1 MMASSFGIF
10 QAVPAGGNNGGREA
24 SNPVFHSPRVI
35 CRATW
40 HRAQKNLGELMSKY
54 RVVFM
59 ERTDQFGE
67 NIESPVEYLMPQL
80 SDGVVIDTEFVS
92 RNQPEAQHSQEV
104 LDEDDSFLSIGTE
117 IWVYEIADGREQEFE
132 DAARNSR
139 MVIELERMDDTEMIG
154 T

>member
-1 MMASSFGIF
+1 
-10 QAVPAGGNNGGREA
+10 
-24 SNPVFHSPRVI
+24 
-35 CRATW
+35 
-40 HRAQKNLGELMSKY
+40 MSKY

-59 ERTDQFGE
+59 ERTGQFGE
-67 NIESPVEYLMPQL
+67 NIESPAEYLIPQL
-80 SDGVVIDTEFVS
+80 SDGVVLDTEFVS

-117 IWVYEIADGREQEFE
+117 IWMYEIADGREQEFE

-139 MVIELERMDDTEMIG
+139 MVIELERMDDTEMMG